1 MVGRLILLKFYIHV
15 YYLLWF
21 IQISLH
27 RSWGG
32 WVGIF
37 AKQPLFCQKEP
48 IINWVV
54 LQLSDSAK
62 AIVHYCLKDTA
73 AYMYIIKTCLPISTQ
88 QYVLLYLH
96 PADMFSKGTPDSDPD
111 RFEWKPYTRTFFYIR
126 QWTFLNPLHKGY
138 RLWHSRIQD
147 GY

>member
-1 MVGRLILLKFYIHV
+1 MIYSDFTPSVMG
-15 YYLLWF
+15 
-21 IQISLH
+21 
-27 RSWGG
+27 GG

-54 LQLSDSAK
+54 LQMSDSAK

-88 QYVLLYLH
+88 QYVLLYLYI
-96 PADMFSKGTPDSDPD
+96 PLTCSQREPLTVTRIDS
-111 RFEWKPYTRTFFYIR
+111 
-126 QWTFLNPLHKGY
+126 NGN
-138 RLWHSRIQD
+138 RILELSFIL
-147 GY
+147 GNEHF